1 MRILLASALSVGL
14 FASATSA
21 MAACSS
27 MQTAQKDQVI
37 ASSSNGKAQQST
49 PVPARQD
56 RNG

>member
-21 MAACSS
+21 MAACSG
-27 MQTAQKDQVI
+27 MQTAQKDQVV
-37 ASSSNGKAQQST
+37 ASSSNGGKAQST
-49 PVPARQD
+49 PIPARQD